1 MLTHCPACGTTF
13 RISSEQLKVRQ
24 GRVRCGQCH
33 GEFNAIESLIDES
46 APPPQ
51 PPPLPTVTEE
61 TADPGGIWVSSR
73 EAEVPKPADPVIE
86 PPLPEPADPVIEPP
100 LPEPAAPV
108 IEPPL
113 PEPLEHPPVTE
124 VVATPSPAAAVSPL
138 PSPAPEAPADEP
150 EPLLED
156 EEFAPR
162 RWPWVV
168 GSIVAAL
175 LLATQAAMHF
185 RVELAAK
192 APSTRPILIAACN
205 LIGCQVPLPME
216 ITAIGIDTSD
226 LHPDNDH
233 PGHLQLLATLRNRAG
248 YAQIWPHL
256 EVSLTDATDR
266 ILVRKAIP
274 PADYLPA
281 KQKPESGFPA
291 KGDQL
296 VQLDLQAPDVPAV
309 GYRLYVFYP

>member
-46 APPPQ
+46 APPPL
-51 PPPLPTVTEE
+51 PPLPPLPALPTVTEE
-61 TADPGGIWVSSR
+61 TSDPGGIWVSSR
-73 EAEVPKPADPVIE
+73 EAEA
-86 PPLPEPADPVIEPP
+86 PEPADPVTEPP
-100 LPEPAAPV
+100 LPET
-108 IEPPL
+108 
-113 PEPLEHPPVTE
+113 PEQPPVAE
-124 VVATPSPAAAVSPL
+124 VVATASPAAVASAL
-138 PSPAPEAPADEP
+138 PSPWPEAPVDEP

-168 GSIVAAL
+168 ATVVAAL

-216 ITAIGIDTSD
+216 IAAIGIDTSD

-233 PGHLQLLATLRNRAG
+233 PGHLQLNATLRNRAA

-256 EVSLTDATDR
+256 EVSLTDAADR

-281 KQKPESGFPA
+281 KLKPEACFPA